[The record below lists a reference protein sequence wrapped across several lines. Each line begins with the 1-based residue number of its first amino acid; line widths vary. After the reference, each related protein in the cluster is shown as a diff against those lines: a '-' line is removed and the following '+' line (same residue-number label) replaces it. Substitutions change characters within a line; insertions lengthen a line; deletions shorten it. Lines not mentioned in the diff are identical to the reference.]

1 MTAAAAMLLYYLAIA
16 YAVVGGLV
24 AVPFVL
30 IGVDRLDPA
39 ARGAIAFRPLL
50 LPGAVM
56 LWPIVLVRWIT
67 LERHRERGH

>member
-1 MTAAAAMLLYYLAIA
+1 MTAAAAMLLYHLAIF

-30 IGVDRLDPA
+30 VGVDRVDPA
-39 ARGAIAFRPLL
+39 SRGAIVFRPLL

-56 LWPIVLVRWIT
+56 LWPLVLGRWIT
-67 LERHRERGH
+67 FERHRARGH

>member
-1 MTAAAAMLLYYLAIA
+1 VAIG

-30 IGVDRLDPA
+30 IGVDRVDPA
-39 ARGAIAFRPLL
+39 SRGAIAFRPLL

-56 LWPIVLVRWIT
+56 LWPVVLVRWIA
-67 LERHRERGH
+67 LERHRARGH

>member
-1 MTAAAAMLLYYLAIA
+1 MTAAIAMLVYHFATG

-30 IGVDRLDPA
+30 IGVDRVDPA

-50 LPGAVM
+50 LPGAVL
-56 LWPIVLVRWIT
+56 LWPVVLGRWIA
-67 LERHRERGH
+67 LERQRARGH

>member
-1 MTAAAAMLLYYLAIA
+1 MTAAAAMLLYHVAIG

-30 IGVDRLDPA
+30 VGVDRVDPA
-39 ARGAIAFRPLL
+39 SRGAIAFRPLL

-56 LWPIVLVRWIT
+56 LWPVVLGRWIVLERRRVRG
-67 LERHRERGH
+67 L